1 MRFTRLAG
9 ALVAAGLT
17 ALAVTPATAA
27 SLLSGFGGPR
37 DYGTEFLFR
46 NDDESTNE
54 ISLPFALN
62 FFGTS
67 YSSFFVNNNGNV
79 TFGQALGDFTPEP
92 FPLTFTPAD
101 GGGGETAIEGPG
113 LAAAAAALR
122 GIPIIAPYWSDVD
135 TRLDPEDNSNLV
147 WVHSPNQNTV
157 VVTWDSVG
165 YFSENNDKRN
175 DFQLVLRSRADT
187 GQGNFD
193 IDFRY
198 RSLQW
203 TTGDASGGE
212 NGLGGTPAQ
221 AGFDSGNGIDFLML
235 PGSRTAA
242 ILDLQNTSN
251 VAADTPGLWTFAVRN
266 GALPDGAT
274 PSNPLLPVVTE
285 DGWQFT
291 FNIEEGQRIFIDPEV
306 AVGYDYIVDSGPN
319 IASILLPDVGDGAYE
334 LWLWNGT
341 EWVNTGETLS
351 AGTPFAF
358 ATGQQ
363 RVRILGI
370 EIDAGLDPADTQAF
384 VTGLTFDGTGA
395 VSMRQ
400 LPITAA
406 VPEPGTWAMLG
417 AGLAILVFAGKR
429 RRHAD

>member
-1 MRFTRLAG
+1 MRFNRVAG

-37 DYGTEFLFR
+37 DFGTEFLFR
-46 NDDESTNE
+46 NDDESTSE
-54 ISLPFALN
+54 IALPFSLN
-62 FFGTS
+62 FFGAT

-92 FPLTFTPAD
+92 FPLTFTPGD
-101 GGGGETAIEGPG
+101 GGGGETLIEGPG
-113 LAAAAAALR
+113 VAAAATALR

-135 TRLDPEDNSNLV
+135 TRLDPEDNGNIV

-157 VVTWDSVG
+157 VVTWDQVG
-165 YFSENNDKRN
+165 YYSESNDKRN
-175 DFQLVLRSRADT
+175 DFQLVLRNRADT

-198 RSLQW
+198 NSLQW

-235 PGSRTAA
+235 PGSRTAS

-251 VAADTPGLWTFAVRN
+251 VATDTPGLWTFAVRN

-291 FNIEEGQRIFIDPEV
+291 FNIEEGQRIFIDPDV
-306 AVGYDYIVDSGPN
+306 AVGYDYVVDSGPN

-341 EWVNTGETLS
+341 EWVNSGETLT

-384 VTGLTFDGTGA
+384 VTGLTFDGTGT

-400 LPITAA
+400 LPITVA

-417 AGLAILVFAGKR
+417 AGLAVLVFAGR
-429 RRHAD
+429 RRRPD